1 MPILPAI
8 LSAIPSVFQAIEG
21 IGQRKRGQRILDNL
35 VRPEYNMPNEVNQ
48 NLALAQAR
56 YGDPYSVSEQNARRD
71 IGVSAANA
79 IAAGQLTGN
88 LSGMV
93 PAIAGNESQNYN
105 RLQAQVEQDRVQ
117 RQHDLMNMRGEVG
130 KYKDLTWQLNQFAPY
145 MQKYNEGREM
155 VGAGTQNIYSSL
167 NGLGS
172 IGALLAAQ
180 PRTDTYISPTD
191 AAGAVSRILNGAQ
204 DTSNGIADWQYRAI
218 SKAF

>member
-35 VRPEYNMPNEVNQ
+35 VRPEYAMPDEVKQ
-48 NLALAQAR
+48 NLTLAQAR

-79 IAAGQLTGN
+79 VAAGMLTGN

-117 RQHDLMNMRGEVG
+117 RQQALANMKGEVA
-130 KYKDLTWQLNQFAPY
+130 KYRDMEFEMNQMAPFLD
-145 MQKYNEGREM
+145 KYSEARQM
-155 VGAGTQNIYSSL
+155 IGAGGQNIYSAL

-191 AAGAVSRILNGAQ
+191 AAGAVSRILNNSQGMTNDIQ
-204 DTSNGIADWQYRAI
+204 SWQLRALQ
-218 SKAF
+218 KAF